1 MRTPMTIR
9 RSLLVSVM
17 TLNLVSLGL
26 LLALMFFG
34 SRYVV
39 SYLATSIID
48 ETQANIQLQV
58 QTLFTDVTN
67 ELDRIATW
75 VDQGLVDLDQPD
87 ELNRLL
93 KASFKQQDQIAA
105 IVIANQTGR
114 EHMLLKDQSSW
125 QMRRTQGD
133 VSDHLFT
140 IWRWDKN
147 PRSPE
152 IKNQVLEYDPRKRPW
167 FEGALQ
173 VRQAF
178 DQTNEPVTNNQLVHW
193 TNPYRFFTTHLPGV
207 TASITAMNPDG
218 KMYVIAIDLTLK
230 DISRYTTKM
239 VVGTRGMVMV
249 LTGVDENFQ
258 TDLSVIGLPH
268 AQKFLNIQDQDQY
281 LLKRPEELDLTV
293 LDDAIQT
300 MKVDPTQRGKSMRFY
315 SGGEYWWGTGQL
327 SPLGEQLHVATAI
340 LIPESDIMGEIQ
352 WVQKVVWGILVLI
365 FVASVYHVIKLARK
379 FSQPIECLVEDM
391 KRVSRGV
398 LDEPC
403 RVKSDVR
410 EFGSLAQAHE
420 NMRQSLQSLMKLERD
435 MQLARQIQQK
445 TFPSVLPTVNGF
457 EIDAWSQPADETGG
471 DTYDIIGLKVR
482 DNQLVICEDQP
493 EKILFLLADAT
504 GHGIGPALSVTQLR
518 AMLRMTVW
526 SNVLDINTIQHI
538 NDQMIRDLPEGRFVT
553 AWLGS
558 LDTTTHQLM
567 SFCAGQAPLLHYH
580 AQTDS
585 FDVLDADTPPLG
597 VMAPLPIE
605 NRNVFSLEK
614 GDLFIVFSDGIY
626 EAMQLG
632 GEMFGIERVQQVI
645 REHHHQGA
653 TAISIAIKSAVA
665 EFAQGCKTKDDQT
678 AVIIKRLD

>member
-1 MRTPMTIR
+1 MPMRSPLTIR
-9 RSLLVSVM
+9 RSLLVSVL

-75 VDQGLVDLDQPD
+75 VDQGLVDLDEPD

-105 IVIANQTGR
+105 IVIANQAGR
-114 EHMLLKDQSSW
+114 EHMLLKNESSW

-133 VSDHLFT
+133 VSDHMFT
-140 IWRWDKN
+140 IWRWDEN

-152 IKNQVLEYDPRKRPW
+152 IKNKLLEYDPRTRPW
-167 FEGALQ
+167 FMGAMKI
-173 VRQAF
+173 RSERRP
-178 DQTNEPVTNNQLVHW
+178 QTEPVTNSQLVHW

-207 TASITAMNPDG
+207 TASITAMSPQG
-218 KMYVIAIDLTLK
+218 QMYVIAIDLTLK
-230 DISRYTTKM
+230 EISRYTTKM

-249 LTGVDENFQ
+249 LTGVDENFR

-268 AQKFLNIQDQDQY
+268 AQKFLNVQDQDQY
-281 LLKRPEELDLTV
+281 LLKRPEELDLKV
-293 LDDAIQT
+293 LNDAIET
-300 MKVDPTQRGKSMRFY
+300 MKVDPSQRGKSIRFY
-315 SGGEYWWGTGQL
+315 SSGEYWWGTGQL

-365 FVASVYHVIKLARK
+365 FVASVYHVIKLARQ
-379 FSQPIECLVEDM
+379 FSQPIECLVQDM

-410 EFGSLAQAHE
+410 EFASLAQAHE

-445 TFPSVLPTVNGF
+445 TFPARLPAVNGF

-482 DNQLVICEDQP
+482 DDQLVICEDQP

-558 LDTTTHQLM
+558 LDTTT
-567 SFCAGQAPLLHYH
+567 
-580 AQTDS
+580 D
-585 FDVLDADTPPLG
+585 
-597 VMAPLPIE
+597 
-605 NRNVFSLEK
+605 R
-614 GDLFIVFSDGIY
+614 
-626 EAMQLG
+626 
-632 GEMFGIERVQQVI
+632 
-645 REHHHQGA
+645 
-653 TAISIAIKSAVA
+653 KS
-665 EFAQGCKTKDDQT
+665 T
-678 AVIIKRLD
+678 